1 MGIYSNGIVY
11 GVCWTIFDNS
21 LDFVSRYEETF
32 PEKMTLEQI
41 QSVKENYD
49 LLTEEELKDISIQ
62 FYTCCSSSLDDQPGT
77 FMMWFPGSK
86 TALNELFTTGD
97 TRL

>member
-1 MGIYSNGIVY
+1 MGIYSNVKVY
-11 GVCWTIFDNS
+11 VVCWTIYNAEGV
-21 LDFVSRYEETF
+21 FVARYQEIFE
-32 PEKMTLEQI
+32 EKMTLEQI

-62 FYTCCSSSLDDQPGT
+62 FYTCCSSSLDNQLGT
-77 FMMWFPGSK
+77 FMAWFPGNKES
-86 TALNELFTTGD
+86 LDELFTTGD